1 MVEPAVAA
9 AVIGGPMFLPDG
21 VFSATVRV
29 VLTDWSSKDRVAI
42 GSVENLPVPRML
54 WMATFGSVA
63 ALLSENSVPSSVP
76 ASHG

>member
-1 MVEPAVAA
+1 MAA
-9 AVIGGPMFLPDG
+9 AVIGGPILLFRD

-29 VLTDWSSKDRVAI
+29 VLTSWSSNDRVAI

-54 WMATFGSVA
+54 WMTPCGLVS
-63 ALLSENSVPSSVP
+63 ALLTENSVPSSVP